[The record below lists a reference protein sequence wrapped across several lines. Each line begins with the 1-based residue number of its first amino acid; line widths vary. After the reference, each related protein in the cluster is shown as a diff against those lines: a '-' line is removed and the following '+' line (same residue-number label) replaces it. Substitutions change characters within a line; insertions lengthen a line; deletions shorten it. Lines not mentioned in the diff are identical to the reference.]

1 MPRRI
6 PVQTIFEAHSDG
18 CAAIAMS
25 PDAKYIATI
34 SSTLPQVHNNFYYI
48 DTSVLLGNIPL
59 VKFINATSGT
69 RVVYFHNVTREFIND
84 IISAISLYYFIDVF
98 WSI

>member
-1 MPRRI
+1 MCMPHRI

-34 SSTLPQVHNNFYYI
+34 SSTLPQVHNNLYTPCMI
-48 DTSVLLGNIPL
+48 SGIENSSLSLGKEALMFCSPG
-59 VKFINATSGT
+59 ATSC
-69 RVVYFHNVTREFIND
+69 F
-84 IISAISLYYFIDVF
+84 S
-98 WSI
+98 

>member
-1 MPRRI
+1 MCMPHRI

-34 SSTLPQVHNNFYYI
+34 SSTLPQVHKY
-48 DTSVLLGNIPL
+48 V
-59 VKFINATSGT
+59 
-69 RVVYFHNVTREFIND
+69 
-84 IISAISLYYFIDVF
+84 
-98 WSI
+98 